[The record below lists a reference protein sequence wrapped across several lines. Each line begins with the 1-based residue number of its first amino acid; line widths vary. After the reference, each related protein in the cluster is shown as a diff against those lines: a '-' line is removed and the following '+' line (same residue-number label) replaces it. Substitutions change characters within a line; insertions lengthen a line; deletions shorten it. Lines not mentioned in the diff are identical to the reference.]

1 MSGVLTGRVGSLKTG
16 FIPSAFLEG
25 IVGNS
30 IGERRWGGYATKTL
44 HGRIDSKCVRYTLF
58 NKKVEKS
65 SVCNAHEIFSTF
77 LIEM

>member
-44 HGRIDSKCVRYTLF
+44 HGGIDSKCVRYTLF

-65 SVCNAHEIFSTF
+65 SVLQSVF
-77 LIEM
+77 LILRKI